1 MDTKIKEIEKLLA
14 NAESEMDYWNDHTTN
29 DDCIFNQSDLWER
42 RYKTLC
48 EVVEILER

>member
-1 MDTKIKEIEKLLA
+1 MDEKMKEIQKLMKQ
-14 NAESEMDYWNDHTTN
+14 AESEMYYWNDHTGN
-29 DDCIFNQSDLWER
+29 DNCIFNQSDLWER